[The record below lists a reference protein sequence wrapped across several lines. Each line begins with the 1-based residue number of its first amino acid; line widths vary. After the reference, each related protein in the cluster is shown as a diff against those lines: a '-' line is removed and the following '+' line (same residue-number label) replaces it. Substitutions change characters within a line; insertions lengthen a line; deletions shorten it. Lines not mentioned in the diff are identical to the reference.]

1 MSSPILIIN
10 PKKLI
15 KSHQVLKRKSTVAG
29 AGRYG
34 TSADMWSLGVV
45 LYILLSGSF
54 PFLDDENLFHQIQ
67 NAQYSVSG
75 PEWTAISESAKHMVR
90 SLLTLRP
97 DQRINVLE
105 ASQHPWIRGEPSMEA
120 AQNIPGSE
128 KSGSVT
134 AATSSTRKN
143 APQKISVK
151 KSTDMKMKGTGTVNS
166 RTKSSKK
173 NGNGYGIGSNEVPQ
187 LEIFTQSS
195 SARPAFGSC
204 SWSYRGSQASQNSQ
218 NSQNSGY
225 SQCMT
230 SPYKGRRVIHSRT
243 NSDVMHENQN
253 DDVIDDKSVNRIP
266 IDGLSL
272 FRMATGVK
280 GMECPFSVPSSI
292 PPTAPTPSKKAGR
305 PRTKRSDIPS
315 GKNEKDQSPGKKGVK
330 AKNLDLEST
339 VPVPVP
345 VPVPVGRNGRS
356 YSRPFTVS
364 TGNVPVLNADCQGIL
379 TSNAGSIFEHKNI
392 NVNIGDKK
400 ALLEGKN
407 KNKNKN
413 DNAKSG
419 NTEQKTHQIDINDIF
434 EDAIEEFNS
443 DFEDLKSAN
452 PHQTNPVLKS
462 PKKKSISRK
471 NTGKTIP
478 ANSSSRLK
486 STSSE
491 CFDSNLSV
499 ASTPCKKD
507 STGHGYIDSDNQ
519 FCISPS
525 NSKIKMNDNETNNN
539 NNDNDNIKDNNNNY
553 NNNNCMS
560 SSKKRK
566 KRDENNFNNDDKH
579 DLSHGIVD
587 DRIIK
592 KSKSVK
598 ICKID
603 IKNIINEMSNINEEN
618 EGIENNDVTY
628 HEDRKKNKDE
638 ILHVDVIHSPKNEKN
653 SFDIE
658 IRTPIRDFPGPK
670 NTPSSSNSSRSKEK
684 EKDENENKVKDNVV
698 EDVSVIQRILP
709 SSPVTTSTSTSTS
722 SSFDVPK
729 KGIIN
734 DTSSST
740 LKRGNSEKT
749 DSTPSSPSAT
759 VCEKRK
765 GVKRPWQSPAAHTD
779 TDSTKS
785 SMTTTTTTK
794 ESPKRKIQA
803 ISHDD
808 KVKPTISAS
817 KSRSSNKK
825 IVHVTGKAPPCV
837 FRGTLEEAWGRSK
850 ALVPPDSTKELTG
863 TGSVCTVRAPIGT
876 GGSIPGSG
884 YLTRS
889 ASALQT
895 STVDPAKE
903 SKAPVG
909 DVSVSVTVTVTVEPV
924 DDSNGSSRRVE
935 KLSSTSASSSSSSS
949 AAAQAVTVTETGAG
963 SGSGGVTRTGTGT
976 KTGAGTGTRTGT
988 GTGTGTVTGTGTGTG
1003 TGAVAGRRKLRVAMK
1018 SLVEIFQPGPVTV
1031 HREKS

>member
-1 MSSPILIIN
+1 
-10 PKKLI
+10 
-15 KSHQVLKRKSTVAG
+15 
-29 AGRYG
+29 
-34 TSADMWSLGVV
+34 MWSLGVV

-105 ASQHPWIRGEPSMEA
+105 ASQHPWIRGEPSMKA

-128 KSGSVT
+128 NNGSVT
-134 AATSSTRKN
+134 AATNSTRKN
-143 APQKISVK
+143 APQKLSVK
-151 KSTDMKMKGTGTVNS
+151 KSTDIKMKGTGTVNS

-173 NGNGYGIGSNEVPQ
+173 NGNSNGIGSNEVPH

-230 SPYKGRRVIHSRT
+230 SPYNGRRVIHSRT
-243 NSDVMHENQN
+243 NSDAMHEDQN
-253 DDVIDDKSVNRIP
+253 DDVTDDKLVNRIP

-292 PPTAPTPSKKAGR
+292 PPTDPTPSKKAGR

-315 GKNEKDQSPGKKGVK
+315 GKNEKDQSPGKEGVK

-339 VPVPVP
+339 VPVPVT
-345 VPVPVGRNGRS
+345 VGRNGRS
-356 YSRPFTVS
+356 YSRPFTES
-364 TGNVPVLNADCQGIL
+364 TGNVPVLNAGCQGIL
-379 TSNAGSIFEHKNI
+379 TSNADSIPEHRDI

-400 ALLEGKN
+400 ALLEGKS

-413 DNAKSG
+413 DNIKSV
-419 NTEQKTHQIDINDIF
+419 NTGRETHQVNNNDIF

-443 DFEDLKSAN
+443 DFEDLRSVN
-452 PHQTNPVLKS
+452 PHQTNHVIKS
-462 PKKKSISRK
+462 PKKKSIPRK
-471 NTGKTIP
+471 NTGKTI
-478 ANSSSRLK
+478 AGNSMSRLK

-491 CFDSNLSV
+491 CFDGNRSV

-507 STGHGYIDSDNQ
+507 GTGHGYIDSDNQ
-519 FCISPS
+519 FYISPS
-525 NSKIKMNDNETNNN
+525 NSKIKQNDNETNNN
-539 NNDNDNIKDNNNNY
+539 SGDTDNSKDNTKDNKNNNN

-566 KRDENNFNNDDKH
+566 KSDENNFDNDDKH
-579 DLSHGIVD
+579 DLSLSIVH
-587 DRIIK
+587 DRILK
-592 KSKSVK
+592 KSRIVK

-603 IKNIINEMSNINEEN
+603 MKNVTTEIRSIHEEN
-618 EGIENNDVTY
+618 EKIENNEET
-628 HEDRKKNKDE
+628 HREDRKKNEEE
-638 ILHVDVIHSPKNEKN
+638 ILHVDVIHRPEKEKKKYN
-653 SFDIE
+653 IE
-658 IRTPIRDFPGPK
+658 IRTPVRDLSGPK
-670 NTPSSSNSSRSKEK
+670 NTPSSSNSSRSNEKEK
-684 EKDENENKVKDNVV
+684 EKVENIVKDNVD
-698 EDVSVIQRILP
+698 EDVSVIQRSLP
-709 SSPVTTSTSTSTS
+709 SSPVTTSSSSSTSTS
-722 SSFDVPK
+722 SSFDVPEK
-729 KGIIN
+729 SIIN
-734 DTSSST
+734 DASSST
-740 LKRGNSEKT
+740 LKGGNSKKT
-749 DSTPSSPSAT
+749 DSAPASPSVT
-759 VCEKRK
+759 ICEKRR

-785 SMTTTTTTK
+785 SMTTTTTTATTTTTTR

-803 ISHDD
+803 ISHDE

-817 KSRSSNKK
+817 KSKSTNKK
-825 IVHVTGKAPPCV
+825 IVHVTGKAPQNV

-850 ALVPPDSTKELTG
+850 VLVPPDTAKELNG
-863 TGSVCTVRAPIGT
+863 TGSACTVRVPIET

-889 ASALQT
+889 ASVLQT
-895 STVDPAKE
+895 SSVDPAKE
-903 SKAPVG
+903 SKAPAG
-909 DVSVSVTVTVTVEPV
+909 DFSVTVTVTVEPV
-924 DDSNGSSRRVE
+924 EDRNGSSRGVE
-935 KLSSTSASSSSSSS
+935 KLNITSSSPSSSSSPSVVSS
-949 AAAQAVTVTETGAG
+949 AAQAVTGTGTG
-963 SGSGGVTRTGTGT
+963 SGSGGVRRTGTGT
-976 KTGAGTGTRTGT
+976 KTGAGAGTGTGSGGVRRSGTGTGTKTGTGAGAEAGTGTGAVTRTGT
-988 GTGTGTVTGTGTGTG
+988 GTETGAG